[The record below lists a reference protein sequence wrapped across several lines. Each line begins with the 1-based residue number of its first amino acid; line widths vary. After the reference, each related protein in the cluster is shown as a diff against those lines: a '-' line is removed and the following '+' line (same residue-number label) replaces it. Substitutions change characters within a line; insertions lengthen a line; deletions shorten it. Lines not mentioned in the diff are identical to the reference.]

1 MQALLLRNLRKMSAV
16 TDDKDGNKMGKYNFD
31 KVIDRRGAFAEKWDI
46 KHGELQLLPHL
57 PKERV

>member
-31 KVIDRRGAFAEKWDI
+31 KVIDRRGAFAEK
-46 KHGELQLLPHL
+46 GESSFTKKAKE
-57 PKERV
+57 KERV